1 MPDAS
6 TTTTEGRSQ
15 DAGAPTGAL
24 TVAPVGSGPAARAA
38 DAAAGGAVK
47 PADHPELPAR
57 KIGVLLLNLGTP
69 DGTDYWSMRRYLGEF
84 LSDRRIIELSPL
96 LWQPILQGIIL
107 SLRPGKSGQNYAKI
121 WNREL
126 NESPLRTYTR
136 AQAEKLSEAF
146 GPDSQVVVDWGMRYG
161 NPSTASRIDS
171 LVARGCDRLLLFPLY
186 PQYSAATTGTA
197 CDQAFRALMTQ
208 RWMPAVRSV
217 PAYYD
222 DPAYIELLATTVE
235 AQLAALDFEPEVL
248 LASFHGLPK
257 ENLLKGDPY
266 HCQCQKTARLLR
278 ERLGWPEPRL
288 QVVFQSRFG
297 PKEWLQPYADER
309 VAELADGGV
318 KRLAV
323 VSPGFASDCV
333 ETLEELAIGLR
344 ETFEEAGGR
353 DFAYLPC
360 LNESDAHIAYLKQ
373 VIERELCGWL

>member
-6 TTTTEGRSQ
+6 TSATEARSDQ
-15 DAGAPTGAL
+15 RPRAAARVAAPEAGAPRPDGT
-24 TVAPVGSGPAARAA
+24 PAA
-38 DAAAGGAVK
+38 DAK
-47 PADHPELPAR
+47 PADHPPVPAR

-69 DGTDYWSMRRYLGEF
+69 DGTDYWSMRRYLAEF

-107 SLRPGKSGQNYAKI
+107 SVRPGKSGQNYAKI

-126 NESPLRTYTR
+126 DESPLRTITR
-136 AQAEKLSEAF
+136 SLAEKLAEAF
-146 GPDSQVVVDWGMRYG
+146 GADGEILVDWGMRYG
-161 NPSTASRIDS
+161 NPSTASRIET

-222 DPAYIELLATTVE
+222 NPAYIRVLADSVRTS
-235 AQLAALDFEPEVL
+235 LARLDFEPEVV
-248 LASFHGLPK
+248 LASFHGLPR

-278 ERLGWPEPRL
+278 EELGWPEERL
-288 QVVFQSRFG
+288 QIVFQSRFG
-297 PKEWLQPYADER
+297 PKEWLQPYADEKT
-309 VAELADGGV
+309 AELAEAGV

-323 VSPGFASDCV
+323 VSPGFVADCV
-333 ETLEELAIGLR
+333 ETLEELAIGLK
-344 ETFEEAGGR
+344 ETFEESGGER
-353 DFAYLPC
+353 FAYLPC
-360 LNESDAHIAYLKQ
+360 LNDTDAHVAYLKQ
-373 VIERELCGWL
+373 VIDRELCGWI